1 MQILIAEDDVASRLM
16 LSAVL
21 KKWGFETIEAAD
33 GAAAW
38 QLLEQPRAPRLL
50 VFDWNMP
57 EMNGLEL
64 CRRIRAIETSDPPYI
79 ILLTARSDMQD
90 IVKGLDAGANDYVVK
105 PYDNEELRARLG
117 VGRRMLELQAE
128 LNRTRNAL
136 AHEASHDALTRLL
149 NRKAIL
155 DVLNLEL
162 QRAKRTKKR
171 LCLGMFD
178 IDHFKTINDQFGHQ
192 VGDDVL
198 VGFSERLTTNMR
210 DYDSLG
216 RYGGEEFIVVAPDG
230 DAQMNSQAPFERLR
244 KEIAREPFN
253 TRAGSI
259 KVTVS
264 IGVTSSDGSHSMDQA
279 LAAADNALYQAK
291 QGGRNQ
297 VVFQPIPEQ

>member
-21 KKWGFETIEAAD
+21 KKWGFETIEASD

-38 QLLEQPRAPRLL
+38 RLLEQPRTPRLL
-50 VFDWNMP
+50 VLDWNMP
-57 EMNGLEL
+57 EINGLEL

-136 AHEASHDALTRLL
+136 AHEASHDALTHLL

-162 QRAKRTKKR
+162 QRAKRTKKA
-171 LCLGMFD
+171 LCLGILD

-198 VGFSERLTTNMR
+198 VGFSDRLMANMR

-216 RYGGEEFIVVAPDG
+216 RYGGEEFIVIAPDG
-230 DAQMNSQAPFERLR
+230 DAAMNIQGPFERLR
-244 KEIAREPFN
+244 KEIAKAPFS
-253 TRAGSI
+253 TRAGGI
-259 KVTVS
+259 QVTVS

-279 LAAADNALYQAK
+279 LAAADSALYQVK

-297 VVFQPIPEQ
+297 VAFQPIPEQ